1 MRAKIT
7 EPRAS
12 RRMWIA
18 ESPVIFNPPLGSMFR
33 VRLAR
38 IEAVGPY
45 SPRHKKCKGIG
56 SPSGGTHLSAHPS
69 DRREELN
76 MSDMSAFY
84 RLAGIGLAC
93 VLAAPAHAQL
103 KTQKV
108 LSYEVPT
115 TIATTAVQPCTP

>member
-1 MRAKIT
+1 MTAKIPA
-7 EPRAS
+7 PRAP

-18 ESPVIFNPPLGSMFR
+18 ESPVIFNPPLGPMFR

-76 MSDMSAFY
+76 MSDMSAVY
-84 RLAGIGLAC
+84 RLAGIGRSC
-93 VLAAPAHAQL
+93 VLAGPCHAPL
-103 KTQKV
+103 KTRKG
-108 LSYEVPT
+108 LSYQV
-115 TIATTAVQPCTP
+115 